1 MKKRYIFGVLLAATA
16 LVGCTSPGG
25 ITSSTHYL
33 GNNTVTA
40 KGPAE
45 GTQTHYRVLF
55 FPVGKADLDEAINK
69 AVKNAQ
75 ADALVNVRWYRQ
87 DFNILLFS
95 MHTIIVTGEAVTLS
109 QLPAESGKK

>member
-1 MKKRYIFGVLLAATA
+1 MKKRYILAIIVAAAFG
-16 LVGCTSPGG
+16 GCTSPGG

-33 GNNTVTA
+33 GNNMVTA

-55 FPVGKADLDEAINK
+55 IPVGKADLDEAIYR
-69 AVKNAQ
+69 AVKSAQ
-75 ADALVNVRWYRQ
+75 ADALINVRWYRQ
-87 DFNILLFS
+87 DFTVLLFS

-109 QLPAESGKK
+109 ELPAETGKK